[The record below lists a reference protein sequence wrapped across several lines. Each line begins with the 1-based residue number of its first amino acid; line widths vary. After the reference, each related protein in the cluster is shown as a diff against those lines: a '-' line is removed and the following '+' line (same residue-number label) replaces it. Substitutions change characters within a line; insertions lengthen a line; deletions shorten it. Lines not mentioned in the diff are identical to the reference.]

1 MVATADERERLAR
14 QVALNSLL
22 VLTGS
27 LFIGAYVL
35 AFFGISIPVLRV
47 GGGLVIAAAGWR
59 MLNGSDDDDEDDTKV
74 HRHHGDPSFYPLTL
88 PFTVGPGS
96 IAVAIAVGTGS
107 PRHGVDWVHF
117 VAAAIAL
124 AAISVGIYLS
134 MRYAD
139 RIGHRLGKERTKVI
153 LQLLA
158 FVIFCIGIQLLW
170 GGLSELLGMP
180 NHAT

>member
-1 MVATADERERLAR
+1 
-14 QVALNSLL
+14 
-22 VLTGS
+22 
-27 LFIGAYVL
+27 
-35 AFFGISIPVLRV
+35 
-47 GGGLVIAAAGWR
+47 
-59 MLNGSDDDDEDDTKV
+59 
-74 HRHHGDPSFYPLTL
+74 
-88 PFTVGPGS
+88 
-96 IAVAIAVGTGS
+96 
-107 PRHGVDWVHF
+107 
-117 VAAAIAL
+117 
-124 AAISVGIYLS
+124 